1 MTFSPFSLEK
11 AVAFSQLLL
20 SLLVCDP
27 IWSRKFLFPDPS
39 SAAAALSLSWQM
51 TVALL
56 RNVWYFSLGLTR
68 AARSL
73 FSLFSRHSSSRSQRN
88 KRKKEKKE
96 STRRQAASHGGNK
109 KSRADLIWGGERDRD
124 ERDQK
129 EPNNQKRKK
138 ENENHVWHTHTRKRK
153 KIALFR
159 WITQYSSTKEATISK
174 GSAGSPRCYGSHQ
187 LWWIW
192 KRLVQENGRGNVV
205 CSEYFKEE
213 PLFKKW
219 KASKSLGR
227 FDSKHDTEPREILLC
242 PSQHL
247 NSISACRVLHSL
259 LSTHHAGWLDGYT
272 ATPTTATPTTRPWR
286 PIWNIE
292 YKPLI
297 NKKQSAATAAS
308 TAAERESQCLKGVA
322 LGIPKNRR
330 RQQPTR
336 RQLRRMRA
344 IILVFP

>member
-1 MTFSPFSLEK
+1 MFDIFHWVLQGLR
-11 AVAFSQLLL
+11 AVC
-20 SLLVCDP
+20 LVSSVATARRDP
-27 IWSRKFLFPDPS
+27 KEIRERK
-39 SAAAALSLSWQM
+39 
-51 TVALL
+51 
-56 RNVWYFSLGLTR
+56 
-68 AARSL
+68 
-73 FSLFSRHSSSRSQRN
+73 
-88 KRKKEKKE
+88 
-96 STRRQAASHGGNK
+96 K
-109 KSRADLIWGGERDRD
+109 KSRHDARLRRMAVIRNRVLIWFGAA
-124 ERDQK
+124 K
-129 EPNNQKRKK
+129 EIETNEIKRSRITKKMEKKRKWK
-138 ENENHVWHTHTRKRK
+138 SCLTHTHQK
-153 KIALFR
+153 KKKKNCTIQMNNSIFFDAR
-159 WITQYSSTKEATISK
+159 EATISK
-174 GSAGSPRCYGSHQ
+174 GSTGSPRCYGSHH

-205 CSEYFKEE
+205 CTEYFKEE

-227 FDSKHDTEPREILLC
+227 FDSKHDTEPREIILC

-247 NSISACRVLHSL
+247 NSISACTVLHSL
-259 LSTHHAGWLDGYT
+259 LSTHHAGYS
-272 ATPTTATPTTRPWR
+272 ATPTTRPWR

-330 RQQPTR
+330 RQQ
-336 RQLRRMRA
+336 LRRMRA